1 MLTLKSQSDISP
13 YTVVIKG
20 AELSASNPVV
30 ILLHGR
36 RQTTDDMTKLINKL
50 NLAEAT
56 YYLPSAPGATWYP
69 RGFTRALDDNQ
80 PQLNQGLEVIDH
92 VLQNLLSQGVSR
104 ERIWIMGFSQGA
116 CMAAEFIRQSQQPM
130 GGAILFTGGLF
141 GPQCPTASAQK
152 PVFDGMT
159 MLLSGSHT
167 DTWVSAERVTQ
178 TADYFEQLGASVHLE
193 IFAEREHR
201 IARSEID
208 LARGLITA
216 SFAASHKEVA
226 HV

>member
-1 MLTLKSQSDISP
+1 M
-13 YTVVIKG
+13 
-20 AELSASNPVV
+20 

-56 YYLPSAPGATWYP
+56 YYLPSASGATWCP
-69 RGFTRALDDNQ
+69 RGFTRALDDNK

-92 VLQNLLSQGVSR
+92 VLQNLLSQGVIR

-141 GPQCPTASAQK
+141 GPRARQ
-152 PVFDGMT
+152 
-159 MLLSGSHT
+159 
-167 DTWVSAERVTQ
+167 
-178 TADYFEQLGASVHLE
+178 
-193 IFAEREHR
+193 HR
-201 IARSEID
+201 LKSPCLMA
-208 LARGLITA
+208 
-216 SFAASHKEVA
+216 
-226 HV
+226 

>member
-1 MLTLKSQSDISP
+1 M
-13 YTVVIKG
+13 
-20 AELSASNPVV
+20 

-69 RGFTRALDDNQ
+69 RGFTRALDDNK

-141 GPQCPTASAQK
+141 GPQCPTA
-152 PVFDGMT
+152 
-159 MLLSGSHT
+159 
-167 DTWVSAERVTQ
+167 
-178 TADYFEQLGASVHLE
+178 
-193 IFAEREHR
+193 
-201 IARSEID
+201 
-208 LARGLITA
+208 
-216 SFAASHKEVA
+216 
-226 HV
+226 